1 MAIVYIKL
9 DMHKSVSATMMPKH
23 TGVMTPHK
31 FVKTLEGLSFKN
43 VFNPYSDCCAECDRE
58 GAAKMRRDS
67 LLKILLAAEE
77 SGVDSLWVGR
87 DFGHLGGRRTGL
99 AFTDD
104 AHLDKH
110 AGRWGVSVEKPTKD
124 MAKEGT
130 ATVIWDILEQIDATV
145 FLWNV
150 FPLHPHE
157 SQKPFTNRRHNARE
171 RKSGEQLLYELIS
184 LLKPARLVAIGN
196 DAASSLERLR
206 GDREILRV
214 RHPAHGGQNQFRRQ
228 MRWIYGFSLL
238 PERL

>member
-1 MAIVYIKL
+1 MI
-9 DMHKSVSATMMPKH
+9 PKH
-23 TGVMTPHK
+23 IGVMTPHE
-31 FVKTLEGLSFKN
+31 FVKRLEGLSFKD

-67 LLKILLAAEE
+67 LLKMLIAATE

-87 DFGHLGGRRTGL
+87 DFGYRGGRRTGL

-110 AGRWGVSVEKPTKD
+110 AGRWGVSVEKSTKD
-124 MAKEGT
+124 LAKEGT
-130 ATVIWDILEQIDATV
+130 ATIVWNILDQIDVTV

-157 SQKPFTNRRHNARE
+157 SQRPFTNRRHSARE
-171 RKSGEQLLYELIS
+171 RKPGEQLLYELIS
-184 LLKPARLVAIGN
+184 LLQPARLVAIGN

-206 GDREILRV
+206 GDQEILRV
-214 RHPAHGGQNQFRRQ
+214 RHPSHGGQNEFRRQ
-228 MRWIYGFSLL
+228 MRGIYGFPL
-238 PERL
+238 PRQRP